1 MSVSDASSGAAPSQP
16 PRSCPDSEQT
26 AGGGSQ
32 PGAAPSATS
41 FPPSIVIEV
50 EDDRTSMLPEGIRH
64 AFIDHL
70 RYTIGKDD
78 RHATPHDRFM
88 ALSLT
93 ARDRMTARWIQT
105 QEAYGADDAKRVYY
119 LSAEFLLG
127 RALRNNLFNL
137 GMLEQT
143 ETVLR
148 QMGLPLAEIFE
159 QERDAGLGNGG
170 LGRLAACYLD
180 SMATLSIP
188 GYGYGIRY
196 EFGIFDQMIRNGAQ
210 IERPE
215 EWLRMGNPWE
225 VPRPEYTQHVHFYG
239 HTETVPNGDG
249 QPRVRWVETTSV
261 LGVPYDMPIAGF
273 GSGNVNTLRL
283 WSARASEEFDLSVF
297 NAGDYER
304 AVFDK
309 NASESISKVLY
320 PNDLLIVGKELR
332 LKQQYFFVAC
342 SIADLLRR
350 HLADASVQ
358 QDRVAMLA
366 RLRALPDKAA
376 IQLNDTHPAIAIPEL
391 MRQLVDVYGM
401 HWDEAWE
408 ITTACIAY
416 TNHTLLPEALEQ
428 WSVELLGRLLPRH
441 LQIIYEI
448 NHRFLRQVWT
458 ANPNDPARM
467 ERMSLIQERP
477 YKSVRMAYLAT
488 VGSHSVNGVA
498 ALHSDLLKKSL
509 LPEFA
514 QMYPER
520 FTNITNGVTPRRWL
534 MQCNPALSRA
544 ISKRIG
550 TGWHRD
556 LEQLVKLA
564 EFADDPSLHSEFFA
578 IKLEHKR
585 ALAAYIRQHNHVSVD
600 PTGLFD
606 VQIKRLHEYKRQLL
620 NVLHLIALYQQ
631 IKAGANEKGSAVPPI
646 RRVALF
652 GAKAAP
658 GYVRAKLIIRLINA
672 VADVVNRDRHVA
684 DALKVVFLAN
694 YRVSLAERIIPAADL
709 SEQISTA
716 GLEASGTGNMKLSMN
731 GALTIGTLDGANVE
745 IRERVGAD
753 NFFLFGLTADQV
765 TARRQHYNPWDSY
778 RQSAM
783 LKGAIDLIRSGF
795 FSYDDPARFHPL
807 LDALLPPGTEGG
819 IAGVTH
825 GGQPLGDEFFVLAD
839 FDAYAA
845 CQAHV
850 AETWREPSRWARMA
864 ILNIAQVGYFS
875 SDRSIREYAE
885 RIWRVRSVPV

>member
-1 MSVSDASSGAAPSQP
+1 MSGSDEASAAAHRPPPSSPEADPVSGNGTQAVQAPS
-16 PRSCPDSEQT
+16 T
-26 AGGGSQ
+26 
-32 PGAAPSATS
+32 TS
-41 FPPSIVIEV
+41 LPPSIVIEV

-78 RHATPHDRFM
+78 RHATPHDRFL

-93 ARDRMTARWIQT
+93 ARDRMTARWIRT
-105 QEAYGADDAKRVYY
+105 QEAYRADDAKRVYY

-137 GMLEQT
+137 GMLDQT

-148 QMGLPLAEIFE
+148 QMGLALGDILE

-196 EFGIFDQMIRNGAQ
+196 EFGIFDQVIRNGAQ

-239 HTETVPNGDG
+239 HTETVQNGDG

-350 HLADASVQ
+350 HLADAGAQ
-358 QDRVAMLA
+358 QDRVALLA

-391 MRQLVDVYGM
+391 MRLLVDVYGLP
-401 HWDEAWE
+401 WDEAWE

-416 TNHTLLPEALEQ
+416 TNHTLLPEALEH

-458 ANPNDPARM
+458 ASPTDPGRM

-498 ALHSDLLKKSL
+498 ALHSQLLKQSL

-514 QMYPER
+514 QLYPER

-534 MQCNPALSRA
+534 MQCNPSLSRA
-544 ISKRIG
+544 ISRRIG
-550 TGWHRD
+550 TSWQRD
-556 LEQLVKLA
+556 LEQLSKLA

-585 ALAAYIRQHNHVSVD
+585 ALSAYIRQHNHVSVD

-631 IKAGANEKGSAVPPI
+631 IKAGANEKGSLPPI

-658 GYVRAKLIIRLINA
+658 GYTRAKLIIRLINA

-731 GALTIGTLDGANVE
+731 GALTIGTLDGANIE

-765 TARRQHYNPWDSY
+765 TARRPHYNPWDSY
-778 RQSAM
+778 RQSPM
-783 LKGAIDLIRSGF
+783 LRGAVDLIRSGF

-807 LDALLPPGTEGG
+807 LDALLPPGTEAG

-825 GGQPLGDEFFVLAD
+825 AGQPLGDEFFVLAD

-845 CQAHV
+845 CQARV
-850 AETWREPSRWARMA
+850 AETWREPARWARMA
-864 ILNIAQVGYFS
+864 ILNIAHVGHFS